1 MEGGKRTHFH
11 RPDPRASPDI
21 EDPLG
26 IRYRSEKQPTLVHEL
41 EHMMLHIQ
49 TVEFL
54 LIVWVEI
61 CCGQSVSLSYADFF
75 RSFKSAYRPHDIYDI
90 VFHARWDNPSH

>member
-1 MEGGKRTHFH
+1 MEGGERTYFH
-11 RPDPRASPDI
+11 WPDPRASPDI

-26 IRYRSEKQPTLVHEL
+26 ILYRSEKQPTLVHKL
-41 EHMMLHIQ
+41 EHMVLHIQ

-75 RSFKSAYRPHDIYDI
+75 QGFQEYLP
-90 VFHARWDNPSH
+90 PS